1 MWGGAAALC
10 FMSGGQSED
19 EAYKKSVA
27 VQLHLFAWEL
37 PDTVLVSQRVPRGV
51 RVLGKVC
58 QWFAK
63 ESEEIWLQVRNVL
76 HLLFWDLLD
85 TEMEILVR

>member
-10 FMSGGQSED
+10 FMSGVQNED

-37 PDTVLVSQRVPRGV
+37 PDTVLVSQRVPR
-51 RVLGKVC
+51 RVKVSGEVC
-58 QWFAK
+58 
-63 ESEEIWLQVRNVL
+63 
-76 HLLFWDLLD
+76 
-85 TEMEILVR
+85 